1 MAAVEKRES
10 VSKLMKWLAVAFIG
24 AVMLAA
30 IPVHG
35 VVTPQIKNY
44 LAITVLFISII
55 AFDLMPSMIPS
66 LLLPFA
72 YMLAGV
78 ADAGVAMS
86 PWTNTLI
93 YMVIAALIFT
103 DVMLDCGLLRR
114 VALMIL
120 SRAGSS
126 FMGLVYALYAACLVM
141 SYISFCQGWLIMATL
156 AVAICKTMNYKAGD
170 QESLMLMMAVLL
182 GSLST
187 CRYVYDPSTCS
198 VMETALQ
205 KLDPTQTIS
214 VLDITVGMA
223 PYILL
228 CLLVLFVMGK
238 VLNVR
243 DIKSA
248 ESLHFVRSE
257 LQRMG
262 RVSPG
267 EKKALL
273 ALVLLIGFV
282 MTSNWH
288 GMGVVYGFV
297 FAALYLF
304 LPGISLGN
312 ADSIKKVNIQTPV
325 FMVACMSIGSV
336 ATAIGINDIICNSV
350 SRFMQAAG
358 VYELYYAIFG
368 LGGIANFF
376 MTPLGIIAAL
386 SDSAV
391 SLAAHFGVSA
401 RGALYALQLSA
412 DFLFFPYEN
421 AWVLVTF
428 SLGMMKMKDFIK
440 WQAFR
445 SVLLTMMLGIVFIPW
460 WGLLGIL

>member
-1 MAAVEKRES
+1 MTAIEKRDS
-10 VSKLMKWLAVAFIG
+10 ISKLMKWLAVVLIG
-24 AVMLAA
+24 VVMLLAV
-30 IPVHG
+30 PVQH
-35 VVTPQIKNY
+35 VITSQIKSY
-44 LAITVLFISII
+44 LIITVLYILII
-55 AFDLMPSMIPS
+55 ALDLMPSMIPS

-120 SRAGSS
+120 SKAGSS

-170 QESLMLMMAVLL
+170 RESLMLMMAVLF

-187 CRYVYDPSTCS
+187 SRYVYEPSTCS
-198 VMETALQ
+198 VMETAL
-205 KLDPTQTIS
+205 KNLDPSQTIS
-214 VLDITVGMA
+214 VLDITIGMA

-228 CLLVLFVMGK
+228 CLLMLFIMGK
-238 VLNVR
+238 VLKVGN
-243 DIKSA
+243 IKSA
-248 ESLHFVRSE
+248 ESIDFVRCE
-257 LQRMG
+257 LKKMG
-262 RVSPG
+262 GVSTD
-267 EKKALL
+267 EKKAML

-288 GMGVVYGFV
+288 GMGVAYGFV

-312 ADSIKKVNIQTPV
+312 ANSIKKVNIQTPV

-336 ATAIGINDIICNSV
+336 ATAIGINEIICDSV
-350 SRFMQAAG
+350 SGFMQAAG
-358 VYELYYAIFG
+358 VYKLYYAIFG

-412 DFLFFPYEN
+412 DFLLFPYEN

-440 WQAFR
+440 WQALR
-445 SVLLTMMLGIVFIPW
+445 SVLLTVMLGLVFIPW